1 MAVSSKIFGKRQAPH
16 TVIIA
21 RGESIRHFTIRPWMA
36 ALAGCVAAAITLGCL
51 AATTYLVFRDDLIG
65 AAVARQARMRHAYE
79 DRIAALRA
87 QVDRIASRQLLDQQ
101 RMESK
106 VTELLSRQLKLS
118 ELHGR
123 LTPLL
128 EPVGGGIATSNDA
141 AAPEKTADQ
150 RADAPRTLS
159 DPLMLALA
167 GSTDL
172 PLRTVPVSL
181 PVESAAERADK
192 LFVSLYQSLRTI
204 ESEQITRVSSLADD
218 AYLTADQ
225 IFSVLGEA
233 GLPVDAGFGKAA
245 MGGPLVAID
254 TAHMFDTKVKELD
267 LALNRLDAVRKEAAR
282 LPISNPAPGRAISS
296 TFGVRKDPFLGT
308 PALHSGMDFSAPTGF
323 PAKATAAGTVAR
335 AGWNGGYGRLV
346 EIDHGNGLSTRFAH
360 LSRIDVVEGRKVERG
375 DIVGVVGSS
384 GRSTGPHMHYEIRR
398 DGEAVDPLRFIKVG
412 RKLDQ
417 FL

>member
-1 MAVSSKIFGKRQAPH
+1 
-16 TVIIA
+16 
-21 RGESIRHFTIRPWMA
+21 
-36 ALAGCVAAAITLGCL
+36 
-51 AATTYLVFRDDLIG
+51 
-65 AAVARQARMRHAYE
+65 
-79 DRIAALRA
+79 
-87 QVDRIASRQLLDQQ
+87 
-101 RMESK
+101 
-106 VTELLSRQLKLS
+106 
-118 ELHGR
+118 
-123 LTPLL
+123 
-128 EPVGGGIATSNDA
+128 
-141 AAPEKTADQ
+141 
-150 RADAPRTLS
+150 
-159 DPLMLALA
+159 MLALA

-360 LSRIDVVEGRKVERG
+360 LSQSTWLKG
-375 DIVGVVGSS
+375 
-384 GRSTGPHMHYEIRR
+384 GRSI
-398 DGEAVDPLRFIKVG
+398 EAISSAWSAAAGARPARTCIT
-412 RKLDQ
+412 R
-417 FL
+417 

>member
-1 MAVSSKIFGKRQAPH
+1 M
-16 TVIIA
+16 
-21 RGESIRHFTIRPWMA
+21 
-36 ALAGCVAAAITLGCL
+36 
-51 AATTYLVFRDDLIG
+51 
-65 AAVARQARMRHAYE
+65 
-79 DRIAALRA
+79 
-87 QVDRIASRQLLDQQ
+87 
-101 RMESK
+101 
-106 VTELLSRQLKLS
+106 
-118 ELHGR
+118 
-123 LTPLL
+123 
-128 EPVGGGIATSNDA
+128 
-141 AAPEKTADQ
+141 
-150 RADAPRTLS
+150 
-159 DPLMLALA
+159 
-167 GSTDL
+167 
-172 PLRTVPVSL
+172 
-181 PVESAAERADK
+181 
-192 LFVSLYQSLRTI
+192 SLYQSLRTI

-225 IFSVLGEA
+225 ISSVLGEA

>member
-1 MAVSSKIFGKRQAPH
+1 
-16 TVIIA
+16 
-21 RGESIRHFTIRPWMA
+21 MA

-254 TAHMFDTKVKELD
+254 TAPMFDTKVKELD